1 MAQMIADTISSCRI
15 EQEGREERE
24 VGVFPFPA
32 FPIFLFKGRFFSA
45 YWKLDLSLAFGL
57 LAFEISAGE
66 IESAL
71 LRLRPMFAVRTI
83 FVGGALCPD
92 MVWAD

>member
-1 MAQMIADTISSCRI
+1 L
-15 EQEGREERE
+15 EFE
-24 VGVFPFPA
+24 P
-32 FPIFLFKGRFFSA
+32 
-45 YWKLDLSLAFGL
+45 SLAFGL
-57 LAFEISAGE
+57 LAFGISAGE